1 MTTGQRIAA
10 KRKELELSQE
20 GLGERLGV
28 SRQSIYKW
36 ESDASLPEIDKL
48 VALSRLFNVPV
59 GWLLGVEEES
69 TQGSDPLSEE
79 QLHMIEEIFRRYQQQ
94 PEEPKELSEEQ
105 RRQVEAL
112 VSKGAAEKSKS
123 PWDKWS
129 VRILFGMCGAIVA
142 SVFAINAKV
151 DNFQNQYSNLSN
163 SIQNVTSSVNGQIG
177 SLTGRVEEI
186 LKAQNSLTADYSA
199 QFLSADLA
207 KNTVTFDLKVV
218 PKTYVE
224 GMTVTFLADYGDGN
238 RETEGQLGES
248 QAFTARLTCPLTD
261 SITLSA
267 VFVTGDTRQT
277 QLLDNFSGLYAASF
291 PHVSLQ
297 NYGILWSLDAE
308 EDGTFSLSKI
318 SIELSWGNSSP
329 PAYDGL
335 GQSELSHVQVGLF
348 RNQKLVCWLEENEN
362 NPDSQN
368 DSSVQVDVVTAGELE
383 GWAEYTLS
391 ELSLEAEEGD
401 TLYFAAL
408 VTDQYGRT
416 FMALD
421 MQGYRA
427 SQGELEYNLNDE
439 VSTDPA
445 DWTF

>member
-69 TQGSDPLSEE
+69 AQGSDPLSEE
-79 QLHMIEEIFRRYQQQ
+79 QLRMVEEIFRRYQQEQ
-94 PEEPKELSEEQ
+94 SSKELSEEQ
-105 RRQVEAL
+105 RRQVEEL
-112 VSKGAAEKSKS
+112 VSKGTTGKGKS

-142 SVFAINAKV
+142 SVFTINSKV
-151 DNFQNQYSNLSN
+151 DNFQNQYSDLSY
-163 SIQNVTSSVNGQIG
+163 SIENITSSVHGQIG

-199 QFLSADLA
+199 QPVSADLED
-207 KNTVTFDLKVV
+207 NTVTFDLRVV

-224 GMTVTFLADYGDGN
+224 GMTVTFLADYGDGS

-297 NYGILWSLDAE
+297 NYGTLWSLDAE

-329 PAYDGL
+329 PAYDVL

-368 DSSVQVDVVTAGELE
+368 DSSAQVDVVTAGELE

>member
-69 TQGSDPLSEE
+69 AQGSDPLSEE
-79 QLHMIEEIFRRYQQQ
+79 QLRMVEEIFRRYQQEQ
-94 PEEPKELSEEQ
+94 SSKELSEEQ
-105 RRQVEAL
+105 RRQVEEL
-112 VSKGAAEKSKS
+112 VSKGTTGKGKS

-142 SVFAINAKV
+142 SVFTINSKV
-151 DNFQNQYSNLSN
+151 DNFQNQYSDLSY
-163 SIQNVTSSVNGQIG
+163 SIENITSSVHGQIG

-199 QFLSADLA
+199 QPVSADLED
-207 KNTVTFDLKVV
+207 NTVTFDLRVV

-224 GMTVTFLADYGDGN
+224 GMTVTFLAEYGEGSQ
-238 RETEGQLGES
+238 EAEGQLGS
-248 QAFTARLTCPLTD
+248 GQSFTARLTCPLTD

-297 NYGILWSLDAE
+297 NYGTLWSLDAE

-329 PAYDGL
+329 PAYDVL

-368 DSSVQVDVVTAGELE
+368 DSSAQVDVVTAGELE

>member
-1 MTTGQRIAA
+1 
-10 KRKELELSQE
+10 
-20 GLGERLGV
+20 
-28 SRQSIYKW
+28 
-36 ESDASLPEIDKL
+36 
-48 VALSRLFNVPV
+48 
-59 GWLLGVEEES
+59 
-69 TQGSDPLSEE
+69 
-79 QLHMIEEIFRRYQQQ
+79 MIEEIFRRYQQQ

-105 RRQVEAL
+105 RRQVEEM
-112 VSKGAAEKSKS
+112 VSKGTSGKGKS

-142 SVFAINAKV
+142 SVFTINAKV

-199 QFLSADLA
+199 QPVSADLA
-207 KNTVTFDLKVV
+207 NNTVTFDLKVV

-224 GMTVTFLADYGDGN
+224 GMTVTFLADYGDGS
-238 RETEGQLGES
+238 RETEGQQGES

-297 NYGILWSLDAE
+297 NYGTLWSLDAE

-368 DSSVQVDVVTAGELE
+368 DSSAQVDVVTAGGAGRL
-383 GWAEYTLS
+383 GRIHSVRAVPGGGGGGYPLLCRPGHRPVRPHLHGPGYAGLQGVPRGTGVQS
-391 ELSLEAEEGD
+391 E
-401 TLYFAAL
+401 
-408 VTDQYGRT
+408 R
-416 FMALD
+416 
-421 MQGYRA
+421 
-427 SQGELEYNLNDE
+427 
-439 VSTDPA
+439 
-445 DWTF
+445 

>member
-94 PEEPKELSEEQ
+94 AEPKELSEEQ
-105 RRQVEAL
+105 RRQVEEM
-112 VSKGAAEKSKS
+112 VSKGTSGKGKS

-142 SVFAINAKV
+142 SVFTINAKV

-199 QFLSADLA
+199 QPISADLA
-207 KNTVTFDLKVV
+207 NNTVTFDLKVV

-224 GMTVTFLADYGDGN
+224 GMTVTFLADYGDGS

-297 NYGILWSLDAE
+297 NYGTLWSLDAE

-368 DSSVQVDVVTAGELE
+368 DSSAQVDVVTAGELE

-439 VSTDPA
+439 VSTSPA

>member
-79 QLHMIEEIFRRYQQQ
+79 QLHMIEEIFLRYQQQ
-94 PEEPKELSEEQ
+94 AEPKELSEEQ
-105 RRQVEAL
+105 RRQVEEM
-112 VSKGAAEKSKS
+112 VSKGTSGKGKS

-142 SVFAINAKV
+142 SVFTINAKV

-199 QFLSADLA
+199 QPVSADLA
-207 KNTVTFDLKVV
+207 NNTVTFDLKVV

-224 GMTVTFLADYGDGN
+224 GMTVTFLADYGDGS

-297 NYGILWSLDAE
+297 NYGTLWSLDAE

-368 DSSVQVDVVTAGELE
+368 DSSAQVDVVTAGELE

-416 FMALD
+416 FMVLD

>member
-20 GLGERLGV
+20 GLGARLGV

-94 PEEPKELSEEQ
+94 AEPKELSEEQ
-105 RRQVEAL
+105 RRQVEEM
-112 VSKGAAEKSKS
+112 VSKGTSGKGKS

-142 SVFAINAKV
+142 SVFTINAKV

-199 QFLSADLA
+199 QPISADLA
-207 KNTVTFDLKVV
+207 NNTVTFDLKVV

-224 GMTVTFLADYGDGN
+224 GMTVTFLADYGDGS

-248 QAFTARLTCPLTD
+248 RAFTARLTCPLTD

-297 NYGILWSLDAE
+297 NYGTLWSLDAE

-368 DSSVQVDVVTAGELE
+368 DSSAQVDVVTAGELE

-439 VSTDPA
+439 VSTAPA

>member
-94 PEEPKELSEEQ
+94 AEPKELSEEQ
-105 RRQVEAL
+105 RRQVEEM
-112 VSKGAAEKSKS
+112 VSKGTSGKGKS

-142 SVFAINAKV
+142 SVFTINAKV

-199 QFLSADLA
+199 QPISADLA
-207 KNTVTFDLKVV
+207 NNTVTFDLKVV

-224 GMTVTFLADYGDGN
+224 GMTVTFLADYGDGS

-297 NYGILWSLDAE
+297 NYGTLWSLDAE

-329 PAYDGL
+329 RAYDGL

-368 DSSVQVDVVTAGELE
+368 DSSAQVDVVTAGELE

-439 VSTDPA
+439 VSTAPA

>member
-59 GWLLGVEEES
+59 GWLLGVEEENA
-69 TQGSDPLSEE
+69 QGSDPLSEE
-79 QLHMIEEIFRRYQQQ
+79 QLHMIEEFFRRYQQQ
-94 PEEPKELSEEQ
+94 AEPKELSEEQ
-105 RRQVEAL
+105 RRQVEEM
-112 VSKGAAEKSKS
+112 VSKGTSGKGKS

-142 SVFAINAKV
+142 SVFTINAKV

-199 QFLSADLA
+199 QPISADLA
-207 KNTVTFDLKVV
+207 NNTVTFDLKVV

-224 GMTVTFLADYGDGN
+224 GMTVTFLADYGDGS

-297 NYGILWSLDAE
+297 NYGTLWSLDAE

-329 PAYDGL
+329 PAYEGL

-368 DSSVQVDVVTAGELE
+368 DSSAQVDVVTAGELE

-439 VSTDPA
+439 VSTAPA